1 MVYDER
7 DRPWRSFPGVY
18 VSARARGFDQWSQRT
33 WAYLIFHDVAV
44 RSSDP
49 DLLFSFVGSNSA
61 PCRKLL
67 FELSHPSGLVEEV
80 RDFMFWDERSPGYTT
95 KRAHYQEVLMRSRFV
110 LCPRGRGTSS
120 MRLYETLAAGRV
132 PVIISD
138 DWVPPRGPDWEACSL
153 RWPEGQIEGLLEVLE
168 ERDQD
173 WSAMRAAA
181 RREYAEYFAKDVAF
195 HRLLDLYRELVE
207 SGVQPDSP
215 AKIWNRSIR
224 AALMERA
231 GFVRGS

>member
-18 VSARARGFDQWSQRT
+18 VSADARRFDQSSQRA
-33 WAYLIFHDVAV
+33 WAYLTIHDVPV
-44 RSSDP
+44 PSGDP
-49 DLLFSFVGSNSA
+49 DLLFSFVGSDSA

-67 FELSHPSGLVEEV
+67 LDLSHPSGLVEEV
-80 RDFMFWDERSPGYTT
+80 RDFMFWDEGSPGYTT
-95 KRAHYQEVLMRSRFV
+95 KRARYQEILMRSRFV

-138 DWVPPRGPDWEACSL
+138 EWVAPRGPDWEACSL
-153 RWPEGQIEGLLEVLE
+153 RWPEGRIEGLLEVLE

-173 WSAMRAAA
+173 WSAMSAAA
-181 RREYAEYFAKDVAF
+181 RREYAEYFASDVAF

-207 SGVQPDSP
+207 LSVQPD
-215 AKIWNRSIR
+215 ARRKIWSRSIG
-224 AALMERA
+224 AALIEKA
-231 GFVRGS
+231 GSYN